1 MKLSANAKFW
11 SSIGAI
17 MVILIIL
24 LFLLK
29 KGIDSQLDK
38 EAKESYQAIE
48 AASAE
53 SYERGLWDGFN
64 LTVKYLNDKK
74 YLKDNDTIKI
84 EITELI
90 DVLHSKNNQNAKN

>member
-1 MKLSANAKFW
+1 MNLSANTKFW
-11 SSIGAI
+11 SGIGVI
-17 MVILIIL
+17 MVVFIIL
-24 LFLLK
+24 LFLVK

-38 EAKESYQAIE
+38 EAKEAYQTIE

-64 LTVKYLNDKK
+64 LTVKYLNNKK
-74 YLKDNDTIKI
+74 YLKDDTLKI

-90 DVLHSKNNQNAKN
+90 KALHPKKQ